1 MGEKEL
7 LADGGEQE
15 VGLLIDLHW
24 LHDFWCR
31 PSETIEIVADVKV
44 ERRGVFCC
52 FYGLAFV
59 VVDAA
64 FQAFEVSG
72 EAMLT
77 AIGFSHFWHFS
88 IKIIK

>member
-1 MGEKEL
+1 MCEKEL
-7 LADGGEQE
+7 LADGVEQK

-24 LHDFWCR
+24 LHDLWCR
-31 PSETIEIVADVKV
+31 PSETIEIVPDVKV
-44 ERRGVFCC
+44 ERWGVFCC
-52 FYGLAFV
+52 FYGLVFV

-64 FQAFEVSG
+64 FQALEVSG

-77 AIGFSHFWHFS
+77 GIDFSHFWHFS

>member
-1 MGEKEL
+1 
-7 LADGGEQE
+7 
-15 VGLLIDLHW
+15 
-24 LHDFWCR
+24 
-31 PSETIEIVADVKV
+31 VADVKV

-64 FQAFEVSG
+64 LQALEVSG

-77 AIGFSHFWHFS
+77 AIGFSHF
-88 IKIIK
+88 